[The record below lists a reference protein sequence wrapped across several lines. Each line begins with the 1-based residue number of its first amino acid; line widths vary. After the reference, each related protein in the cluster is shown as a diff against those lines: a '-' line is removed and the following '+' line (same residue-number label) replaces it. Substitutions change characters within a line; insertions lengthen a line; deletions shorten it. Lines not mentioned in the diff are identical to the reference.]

1 MSIVTIR
8 RSGVSAQEVSAALRE
23 GLGPRYQVLPG
34 MRTPVFPGAPDPG
47 SANSIV
53 VGTGA
58 GRVFRVQLEIDH
70 HGGGTRVRVE
80 PAGLTA
86 LRLVNTFVIA
96 PKVRRVLRTAF
107 AA

>member
-1 MSIVTIR
+1 
-8 RSGVSAQEVSAALRE
+8 
-23 GLGPRYQVLPG
+23 
-34 MRTPVFPGAPDPG
+34 
-47 SANSIV
+47 
-53 VGTGA
+53 
-58 GRVFRVQLEIDH
+58 
-70 HGGGTRVRVE
+70 VE